1 MPFGQVSFCAS
12 VVLSCILFF
21 LSFPLSPLFSSP
33 LPASFLLAAFLLS
46 FFPFLRLSFQVFVI
60 NLYFVKGFCCTRFCI
75 LTESDWLLFSSPESG
90 FCSHH
95 LSPSCPVTVLVL
107 APSISNV
114 QTVLANQHQVYLM
127 FRWVP
132 IKTIF
137 FFQKVSFLE
146 CWRASDQVQ
155 TGQCSPRDWTELCCL
170 KFAPWETFRARVMW
184 RPLGEKVGLWGL
196 KWAQGL
202 SYLCF
207 SKVSWSSEDMGFGL

>member
-1 MPFGQVSFCAS
+1 MPFRQVSFCAS

-21 LSFPLSPLFSSP
+21 ISFPLSPLSSSP
-33 LPASFLLAAFLLS
+33 PPPAFFLPAAFLLS

-75 LTESDWLLFSSPESG
+75 LTESDWLLFSSPKSG

-137 FFQKVSFLE
+137 FFKKCPFLSAGGLLIKSRQVSVALE
-146 CWRASDQVQ
+146 
-155 TGQCSPRDWTELCCL
+155 TGQSSPVSNVLHE
-170 KFAPWETFRARVMW
+170 
-184 RPLGEKVGLWGL
+184 RP
-196 KWAQGL
+196 
-202 SYLCF
+202 
-207 SKVSWSSEDMGFGL
+207 

>member
-21 LSFPLSPLFSSP
+21 LSFPLSPLSSSP
-33 LPASFLLAAFLLS
+33 PPPAFFLPAAFLLS

-75 LTESDWLLFSSPESG
+75 LTESDWLLFSSPKSG

-114 QTVLANQHQVYLM
+114 QTVLATAPSLRPAALGAILYSISLLGL
-127 FRWVP
+127 P
-132 IKTIF
+132 LCK
-137 FFQKVSFLE
+137 
-146 CWRASDQVQ
+146 
-155 TGQCSPRDWTELCCL
+155 SPS
-170 KFAPWETFRARVMW
+170 RVFIQ
-184 RPLGEKVGLWGL
+184 RL
-196 KWAQGL
+196 L
-202 SYLCF
+202 SL
-207 SKVSWSSEDMGFGL
+207 L

>member
-1 MPFGQVSFCAS
+1 MLCLTMRLYSKALMPFGQVSFCAS

-127 FRWVP
+127 FR
-132 IKTIF
+132 
-137 FFQKVSFLE
+137 
-146 CWRASDQVQ
+146 
-155 TGQCSPRDWTELCCL
+155 
-170 KFAPWETFRARVMW
+170 
-184 RPLGEKVGLWGL
+184 
-196 KWAQGL
+196 
-202 SYLCF
+202 
-207 SKVSWSSEDMGFGL
+207 